1 VLKIKLKKKTLELL
15 GMPRRT
21 LGTIITGMSFGAT
34 PGLFEML
41 ELESH

>member
-1 VLKIKLKKKTLELL
+1 VLKKIKKNKTLELL
-15 GMPRRT
+15 VMPRRT
-21 LGTIITGMSFGAT
+21 LGTITGMSFVAT